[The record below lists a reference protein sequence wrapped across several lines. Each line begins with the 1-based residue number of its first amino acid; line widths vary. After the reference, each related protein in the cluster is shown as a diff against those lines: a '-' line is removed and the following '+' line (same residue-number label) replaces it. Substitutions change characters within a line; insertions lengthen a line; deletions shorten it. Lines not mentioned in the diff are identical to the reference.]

1 MNPIKAFLSVAVLA
15 TAVLSQN
22 GAEKTADGGGGFR
35 IDEPGTITF
44 TVAMKIEGKIDK
56 PQVMIFL
63 PKEKRYY
70 RKITFSH
77 SFHKE
82 IMSPFP
88 FTPEPD

>member
-1 MNPIKAFLSVAVLA
+1 MNPIRAILSVAVLA

-22 GAEKTADGGGGFR
+22 QAERTANDDGGFR

-56 PQVMIFL
+56 PQVIIFL
-63 PKEKRYY
+63 PKEERHY
-70 RKITFSH
+70 REITFSH

-82 IMSPFP
+82 IMNPLP
-88 FTPEPD
+88 FTPETD